1 MTINEITVIK
11 RWCIL
16 IMVSDGQNRLANNLR
31 EAQKDEAMQNHLQN
45 CLMGYIGGFE
55 AGYAAAK
62 KEKELKKEQ
71 AAE

>member
-1 MTINEITVIK
+1 MDMVLEGQK
-11 RWCIL
+11 R
-16 IMVSDGQNRLANNLR
+16 MANNLR
-31 EAQKDEAMQNHLQN
+31 EAQKDEQMANHLQN

-62 KEKELKKEQ
+62 KEAEIKKDH